1 MLYIITV
8 NECSLYLRIQMK
20 KIKVGVLFGGQSAEH
35 EVSLVSARSVVGA
48 IDQSKYEIS
57 LIGITHQGQWLL
69 AEDQN
74 KALSYKTVDE
84 QSLPAITLDYTGR
97 GRQIKHN
104 QHGAIADS
112 ITDLDVIFPVLHGP
126 HGEDGTVQGL
136 FELANLPYVGCGVA
150 ASALAMD
157 KVLAKQAF
165 MAANIPQTDYSA
177 YKVHEW
183 NHDQSALIG
192 RIETQ
197 FDYPVFIKPANMG
210 SSVGITKA
218 HSTEELI
225 AGVKLAFSYDLKI
238 IIEES
243 AQDFREVECAIL
255 GNENPKASVVGEI
268 IPGNEFYDYDTKY
281 IDDNSKLIIP
291 ANISDA
297 AAEKVRSLAI
307 RAFQS
312 IDGSGLARVDFF
324 VSKDN
329 QTVYINEVNT
339 MPGFT
344 PISMYPKLW
353 QASGIRIRRFNRYIN
368 FIRD

>member
-1 MLYIITV
+1 
-8 NECSLYLRIQMK
+8 MK

-35 EVSLVSARSVVGA
+35 EVSLISARSVVAA

-69 AEDQN
+69 AQDQS

-84 QSLPAITLDYTGR
+84 QTLPAVTLDYTGTD
-97 GRQIKHN
+97 RQLMYN
-104 QHGAIADS
+104 QNGVISEA

-157 KVLAKQAF
+157 KLLAKQAF
-165 MAANIPQTDYSA
+165 MAAEIPQTDYYG
-177 YKVHEW
+177 YKVHQWQHSE
-183 NHDQSALIG
+183 SAMIEK
-192 RIETQ
+192 IETQ
-197 FDYPVFIKPANMG
+197 FAYPVFIKPANMG

-218 HSTEELI
+218 HDKGELVKGI
-225 AGVKLAFSYDLKI
+225 KLAFKYDLKI
-238 IIEES
+238 IVEES
-243 AQDFREVECAIL
+243 AQGFREVECAIL
-255 GNENPKASVVGEI
+255 GDEHPRASVVGEI
-268 IPGNEFYDYDTKY
+268 LPGKEFYDYETKY
-281 IDDNSKLIIP
+281 IDDKSKLIIP
-291 ANISDA
+291 ADISPGA
-297 AAEKVRSLAI
+297 SEKVRSLAVK
-307 RAFQS
+307 AFQA

-324 VSKDN
+324 VSQDN

-353 QASGIRIRRFNRYIN
+353 QASGIEYAELIDQLISLGIN
-368 FIRD
+368 KSKQKQKLKVKI

>member
-1 MLYIITV
+1 
-8 NECSLYLRIQMK
+8 MK

-35 EVSLVSARSVVGA
+35 EVSLISARSVVA
-48 IDQSKYEIS
+48 AMDQSKYEIS

-84 QSLPAITLDYTGR
+84 QSLPTITLDYTGNA
-97 GRQIKHN
+97 RQIKN
-104 QHGAIADS
+104 NETGVIAEA

-165 MAANIPQTDYSA
+165 LAAQIPQTDYQA
-177 YKVHEW
+177 CRVHQWKQNESEVIQ
-183 NHDQSALIG
+183 N
-192 RIETQ
+192 IESR
-197 FDYPVFIKPANMG
+197 FDYPMFIKPANMG

-218 HSTEELI
+218 HDKAELI
-225 AGVKLAFSYDLKI
+225 KGINLAFNYDLKI

-243 AQDFREVECAIL
+243 AQGFREVECAIL
-255 GNENPKASVVGEI
+255 GNENPRASVVGEI
-268 IPGNEFYDYDTKY
+268 IPGNEFYDYETKY
-281 IDDNSKLIIP
+281 IDDKSQLIIP
-291 ANISDA
+291 AKISDEA
-297 AAEKVRSLAI
+297 ADKVRKYAI
-307 RAFQS
+307 KAFQA

-324 VSKDN
+324 VSQDN
-329 QTVYINEVNT
+329 RTVYINEVNT

-353 QASGIRIRRFNRYIN
+353 QASGIEYAELIDRLIAFGVDKSQQKQKLKVNT
-368 FIRD
+368 

>member
-1 MLYIITV
+1 M
-8 NECSLYLRIQMK
+8 E

-35 EVSLVSARSVVGA
+35 EVSLVSARSVVAA
-48 IDQSKYEIS
+48 IDRSRYEIS

-84 QSLPAITLDYTGR
+84 QSLLPVSLDYTGAN
-97 GRQIKHN
+97 RQIRRN
-104 QHGAIADS
+104 QSDVIDEA
-112 ITDLDVIFPVLHGP
+112 ITDLDIIFPVLHGP

-165 MAANIPQTDYSA
+165 MSADIPQTDFQAFRVHDWRRSESA
-177 YKVHEW
+177 IIKK
-183 NHDQSALIG
+183 
-192 RIETQ
+192 IEAR
-197 FDYPVFIKPANMG
+197 FEYPVFIKPANMG

-218 HSTEELI
+218 HDSNELARGI
-225 AGVKLAFSYDLKI
+225 RLAFDYDLKI

-243 AQDFREVECAIL
+243 AQGYREVECAIL
-255 GNENPKASVVGEI
+255 GNENPRASVVGEI
-268 IPGNEFYDYDTKY
+268 VPGNEFYDYETKY
-281 IDDNSKLIIP
+281 IDDKSELIIP
-291 ANISDA
+291 ARISEP
-297 AAEKVRSLAI
+297 AAETVRSLAVK
-307 RAFQS
+307 AFQA

-324 VSKDN
+324 VSQDS
-329 QTVYINEVNT
+329 QVVYINEVNT

-353 QASGIRIRRFNRYIN
+353 QASGIDYGELIDQLISLG
-368 FIRD
+368 IEKSKQKQLLKVKL

>member
-1 MLYIITV
+1 
-8 NECSLYLRIQMK
+8 MK

-35 EVSLVSARSVVGA
+35 EVSLVSARSVVSA

-84 QSLPAITLDYTGR
+84 QNLPAVTLDYTGSD
-97 GRQIKHN
+97 RQIRHN
-104 QHGAIADS
+104 QQGVISDA

-165 MAANIPQTDYSA
+165 SAAEIPQTDYEAYRVHQWQQDESA
-177 YKVHEW
+177 M
-183 NHDQSALIG
+183 
-192 RIETQ
+192 IEKIEAQ
-197 FDYPVFIKPANMG
+197 FVYPVFIKPANMG

-218 HSTEELI
+218 HDRREL
-225 AGVKLAFSYDLKI
+225 AKGVRLAFDYDLKI

-243 AQDFREVECAIL
+243 AQGFREVECAIL
-255 GNENPKASVVGEI
+255 GNENPQASIVGEI
-268 IPGNEFYDYDTKY
+268 IPGNEFYDYETKY
-281 IDDNSKLIIP
+281 IDDKSELIIP
-291 ANISDA
+291 ANISLA
-297 AAEKVRSLAI
+297 AAEKVQGLAI
-307 RAFQS
+307 KAFQA

-324 VSKDN
+324 VSEDN

-353 QASGIRIRRFNRYIN
+353 QASGIEYADLIDKLISLG
-368 FIRD
+368 IHKSKQKQKLKVKI